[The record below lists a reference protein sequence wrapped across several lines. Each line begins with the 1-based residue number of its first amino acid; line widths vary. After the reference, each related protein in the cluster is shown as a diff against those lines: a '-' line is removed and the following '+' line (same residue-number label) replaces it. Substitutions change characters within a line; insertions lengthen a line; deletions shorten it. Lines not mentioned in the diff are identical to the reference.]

1 METLRPIL
9 VVDDDPV
16 DREMIELAFKRAS
29 VVNPVVAV
37 HGAQPA
43 IDYLASEGEY
53 RAGSSGTLPVVI
65 ILDLDMPD
73 MDGFEFLRRVK
84 GVSSLYVIPVMVL
97 TTSQYDGDLTRSYSL
112 AASSC
117 LTKPGEFGRLV
128 EIAREIG
135 VYWCTMN
142 RIPGTT

>member
-9 VVDDDPV
+9 VV
-16 DREMIELAFKRAS
+16 
-29 VVNPVVAV
+29 
-37 HGAQPA
+37 
-43 IDYLASEGEY
+43 
-53 RAGSSGTLPVVI
+53 
-65 ILDLDMPD
+65 
-73 MDGFEFLRRVK
+73 
-84 GVSSLYVIPVMVL
+84 VL

-117 LTKPGEFGRLV
+117 LTKPGEFGRLI